1 MASYRF
7 KAMTSSGAMVQG
19 ALDAP
24 TEAAVI
30 QHIRDQGHYP
40 LSTSLGGASGLA
52 GLLESLRPTSR
63 VSSRSLSVATQ
74 ELSALL
80 QAGLELDRALGILVG
95 LKDLGGLRDP
105 FIAIRARV
113 RDGAGFADALAEE
126 SVFPKFY
133 VSMVR
138 AGELGGS
145 LDVTLARLSDYLT
158 RSLAVREAIA
168 SALVYPVILLMTAGL
183 SIVFILTFVLP
194 EFEPLFAQAGKSL
207 PLPTRI
213 VMGAGHFVQDF
224 WWLMALAVAA
234 FVIWWRRA
242 LRNRRFRQ
250 RVDRQILRLP
260 VLGDLFVSMDVE
272 RFSRTLGTLL
282 TNGVPLPTA
291 LGMVK
296 DVLWNAVLSD
306 AVKDTALGLREG
318 ESVADRLGRA
328 DVFPAMTID
337 LIRVGEETGKLD
349 EMLLRQAD
357 LDEGR
362 IKHAID
368 RLLALLVPILTV
380 ILGLIVG
387 GLIASMMMAIL
398 SVNDLALQ

>member
-7 KAMTSSGAMVQG
+7 KAMTSSGAVVQG

-30 QHIRDQGHYP
+30 QYIRDQGHYP
-40 LSTSLGGASGLA
+40 VSTSLGRASGLA
-52 GLLESLRPTSR
+52 GILKQLRHSAR
-63 VSSRSLSVATQ
+63 VSARSLSIATQ

-95 LKDLGGLRDP
+95 LKDLGALRQP
-105 FIAIRARV
+105 FISVRGRV
-113 RDGAGFADALAEE
+113 RDGAGFAEALADET
-126 SVFPKFY
+126 VFPKFY

-138 AGELGGS
+138 AGELGGT
-145 LDVTLARLSDYLT
+145 LDVTLARLSDYLS

-168 SALVYPVILLMTAGL
+168 SALVYPVILLATASL
-183 SIVFILTFVLP
+183 SIAFILTFVLP
-194 EFEPLFAQAGKSL
+194 EFEPLFAQAGKAL

-213 VMGAGHFVQDF
+213 VMGAGHFVQNY

-234 FVIWWRRA
+234 FVIWIRHALQKPTIRR
-242 LRNRRFRQ
+242 
-250 RVDRQILRLP
+250 RVDRQLLRLP
-260 VLGDLFVSMDVE
+260 VCGELLVAMDVE
-272 RFSRTLGTLL
+272 RFGRTLGTLL
-282 TNGVPLPTA
+282 SNGVALPTA

-296 DVLWNAVLSD
+296 DVLANAVLAD
-306 AVKDTALGLREG
+306 AVKDTAAGLREG

-328 DVFPAMTID
+328 EVFPAMTID
-337 LIRVGEETGKLD
+337 LIRVGEESGKLD
-349 EMLLRQAD
+349 EMLVRQAD
-357 LDEGR
+357 LDEQR
-362 IKHAID
+362 IRRTID
-368 RLLALLVPILTV
+368 RLLALLVPALTLA
-380 ILGLIVG
+380 LGLIVG